1 MGTIMG
7 REKLDMTRGLHKL
20 SAGTLRTRKP
30 GYFSD
35 GGGLYLRV
43 TAGDDG
49 EVWRSWAGRYSL
61 HGRAREM
68 GLGPVAELGLAEVRE
83 LWHRELRPLLRK
95 GLDPI
100 EVRKAGRV
108 AQATAA
114 ARAATVD
121 ECISAVYEAHSS
133 TWRNAK
139 HRRIWLSSLHKIFSP
154 VIGGMPVAAVERSD
168 IVRALQPHWSKAQ
181 DSALRTAWRLKA
193 VLDWAIAA
201 KYRAEPNPAQWSGG
215 LEHLLPRSKILGD
228 TRHAALPYRELP
240 AFMDKLRASDRI
252 AARALEFLIL
262 TAARTNEVLGA
273 CWSEIDIAAAVWT
286 VPAERM
292 KAGREH
298 KVPIGVRGLALLQ
311 ALPRRDER
319 IFPIGAVAMLRL
331 LTPLGYGEF
340 TVHGFR
346 SSFRDWAAEQTNF
359 AREVAEVA
367 LAHAVGNETERAY
380 QRGNIFEKRRRLMD
394 AWAGYLARPAPAG
407 VVTPMRRSDPHG

>member
-1 MGTIMG
+1 MA
-7 REKLDMTRGLHKL
+7 RGLHKL
-20 SAGTLRTRKP
+20 SVGTLRTRKP

-43 TAGDDG
+43 TAAGDDG

-100 EVRKAGRV
+100 EIRKAGRV

-114 ARAATVD
+114 ARAMTVD
-121 ECISAVYEAHSS
+121 QCIDSFYSAYHT
-133 TWRNAK
+133 TWRNPK
-139 HRRIWLSSLHKIFSP
+139 HRQIWLSSLRKIFSP
-154 VIGGMPVAAVERSD
+154 MIGGMPVAAVERSD

-181 DSALRTAWRLKA
+181 DSALRTAWRLKT

-201 KYRAEPNPAQWSGG
+201 KYRTEPNPAQWSGG
-215 LEHLLPRSKILGD
+215 LEHLLPRSKTLGD

-286 VPAERM
+286 IPAERM

-311 ALPRRDER
+311 ALPHTGER

-331 LTPLGYGEF
+331 LAPLGYGEF

-346 SSFRDWAAEQTNF
+346 SSFRDWAAEQSNF
-359 AREVAEVA
+359 PRELAEMA
-367 LAHAVGNETERAY
+367 LAHAVGNATEQAY
-380 QRGNIFEKRRRLMD
+380 RRTDLLEKRRRLMG
-394 AWAGYLARPAPAG
+394 AWSDFLTRPAPAG
-407 VVTPMRRSDPHG
+407 VVTPMRRSDHHA